1 MNLPQ
6 GRLHRRRVVSD
17 LGALLEDVLE
27 DELTGYVRLH
37 SQEVLLLDAEGVGV
51 LTFEN
56 GVPVLAY
63 HTGSGRSGEDAL
75 SDMAVVGPFRIE
87 LYELDITVLADA
99 QDDPTLRIE
108 PGLPA
113 ERLAGDVELAQR
125 TRSRA
130 PTERVGV
137 SDEGTDK
144 LDAVEAFLD
153 DEERISD
160 IRDAA
165 RREAQTR
172 ASDWGFDTDEPN
184 P

>member
-6 GRLHRRRVVSD
+6 GRLRRRRVVSD
-17 LGALLEDVLE
+17 LGTLLEGVLE

-37 SQEVLLLDAEGVGV
+37 SQDVLLLEGEGVGV

-56 GVPVLAY
+56 GVPVLAS
-63 HTGSGRSGEDAL
+63 HTGTDRRGEDAL

-87 LYELDITVLADA
+87 LYELDATVLADA
-99 QDDPTLRIE
+99 HDDPTLRIE

-130 PTERVGV
+130 PVDRVDV
-137 SDEGTDK
+137 SDEQTNE
-144 LDAVEAFLD
+144 LDAVAAFLD

-172 ASDWGFDTDEPN
+172 ASDWGFDTDEPTV
-184 P
+184 